1 MDFGRQSC
9 DDQKALVA
17 NLAAIK
23 KFWSLLYVVNENFQ
37 SLLSVTSF
45 FRYGN

>member
-23 KFWSLLYVVNENFQ
+23 
-37 SLLSVTSF
+37 SF
-45 FRYGN
+45 GHYYMW